1 MHDASQHNF
10 MEDDQKKE
18 KTIKKNEEEME
29 NGAPVAETEVLK
41 KERDEYLDGWKR
53 AKADLINYKKEEAQ
67 RLEQFAKFSN
77 EALVAEMLN
86 VLDSFDLGLATLP
99 ESDPGRKGIEM
110 IKAQCLEILKR
121 YGLEIIQTAVG
132 KPFDPT
138 KEEAVGE
145 VESAA
150 SPGTVAE
157 VAGKGYIL
165 HGRVVRATRVKLSK
179 QQSK

>member
-1 MHDASQHNF
+1 

-18 KTIKKNEEEME
+18 TTVKKNKSEIQNETST
-29 NGAPVAETEVLK
+29 AEAEKLK
-41 KERDEYLDGWKR
+41 QERDEYLDGWKR
-53 AKADLINYKKEEAQ
+53 AKADLINYKKEETQ

-99 ESDPGRKGIEM
+99 ESDPGRRGIEM

-121 YGLEIIQTAVG
+121 YGLEVVQTAVG
-132 KPFDPT
+132 KMFDPAQ
-138 KEEAVGE
+138 EEAVGE

-150 SPGTVAE
+150 PPGTVAE
-157 VAGKGYIL
+157 VVGRGYAL
-165 HGRVVRATRVKLSK
+165 HGRIVRPARVKISK